1 MTMEKGKR
9 KKENRS
15 SSRARSTG
23 YDVVVIG
30 GGSAGLSAAYAAR
43 AQGASVALIASGVLG
58 GECPNYACVPTK
70 SMLAAAVRF
79 DDLQRNAL
87 AFGIR
92 ATKLRFDLG
101 LMMERKDAVV
111 RAMTGG
117 RRIEKILEHEGVTLI
132 RGTAQFVDD
141 ESVKVG
147 THTVSAKA
155 FVIATGSIPKIPP
168 IANIETIEYWTPR
181 EVTSMEALP
190 ESVAIIGSGPVGCE
204 FATFFSLIGIPVAM
218 FDLADR
224 VLPREDAEASA
235 LVQKSLSARGLIFHG
250 KTTVLGVQQ
259 ERGGVRLT
267 YQSGTNPRATLRVDR
282 VIIASG
288 RAPNIDM
295 LNLGASGVKRG
306 ARGEI
311 VFDQTMR
318 AKGSRCFFAGDVTS
332 WIPFTHTAHAEGI
345 VAGENAAKLAK
356 KSRAMTSVDLSVVPY
371 VIFVAPELATV
382 GKSPETLAAEGA
394 TFSLWKFPVG
404 ALGRAVIERERSGL
418 LKVCVDKKTDQ
429 ILGATMV
436 GERAGEVM
444 HELAL
449 AMYAN
454 IPFSTVQSM
463 IHAYPT
469 MSEAIPGLMP
479 A

>member
-1 MTMEKGKR
+1 MAI
-9 KKENRS
+9 KKSNA
-15 SSRARSTG
+15 RARSTG

-43 AQGASVALIASGVLG
+43 AQGASVAMIASGVLG

-70 SMLAAAVRF
+70 SMLAAAVRY
-79 DDLQRNAL
+79 DDMRRNAL
-87 AFGIR
+87 AFGIH
-92 ATKLRFDLG
+92 ATKLRFDLTM
-101 LMMERKDAVV
+101 MMERKDAVV

-117 RRIEKILEHEGVTLI
+117 RRIEKILEKEGVTLI
-132 RGTAQFVDD
+132 RGTAQFVDE

-147 THTVSAKA
+147 THVISAKA
-155 FVIATGSIPKIPP
+155 FVIATGSVPKIPP

-181 EVTSMEALP
+181 EVTSMEEMP

-218 FDLADR
+218 FDVADR
-224 VLPREDAEASA
+224 LMPREDAEASA
-235 LVQKSLSARGLIFHG
+235 LAQKALMARGLVFHG
-250 KTTVLGVQQ
+250 NTKVLAVQQ
-259 ERGGVRLT
+259 EKGGVRLT
-267 YQSGTNPRATLRVDR
+267 YQTGTAPRATLRVDR

-288 RAPNIDM
+288 RAPNVEM
-295 LNLGASGVKRG
+295 LNLDTSGVKRD
-306 ARGEI
+306 ARGDI
-311 VFDQTMR
+311 RFDATMR
-318 AKGSRCFFAGDVTS
+318 AKGTRCFFAGDVTS
-332 WIPFTHTAHAEGI
+332 WIPFTHTAHAEGL
-345 VAGENAAKLAK
+345 VAGENAARLAA
-356 KSRAMTSVDLSVVPY
+356 KSRTMRSVDLSVVPY
-371 VIFVAPELATV
+371 VIFVSPELASI
-382 GKSPETLAAEGA
+382 GKSAEALAADGA
-394 TFSLWKFPVG
+394 SFSIWKFPVG

-429 ILGATMV
+429 VLGATMV

-449 AMYAN
+449 AMYAK

-469 MSEAIPGLMP
+469 MSEAIPGLIP
-479 A
+479 S